1 MALLRNIVIGLRS
14 LFRKKHVDQE
24 LDEELH
30 VYLEMATDEKMKE
43 GMSRNDAARAV
54 RWEHG
59 SSQVTKEI
67 VHGAS
72 WESFVET
79 SLKDLRF
86 AARMLRKNPGFAAI
100 AILTLALGIGANTA
114 IYSVVQ
120 GVVLAPLP
128 YPDPDRLVLI
138 RENNPALQ
146 HLVWVSYPDFLDWQR
161 NARSFQQIAAL
172 RWEQYNLTSPGAP
185 EHLNGKAVSTGFF
198 NTLGVK
204 LSLGREFAP
213 QEDKQGGAPVVI
225 ISDRLWRDRFHG
237 SVEALGKSVAL
248 DGVAYTIV
256 GVASVGF
263 RFEGETDIYV
273 PAGQGNP
280 LLFNDR
286 TIPIILCVARL
297 KVGVT
302 VAQAAA
308 ELGVVQENL
317 DRLYPVANRGLG
329 IDIAPLK
336 QVVVGDVSGTLLLLL
351 GAVAVVLLIACANVA
366 NLLLA
371 RSAARK
377 REFAIRSALGASRAR
392 IVLQLVTES
401 VLLSLAGGGIGLL
414 VAKWGLGA
422 VLAAAPETLPRSE
435 NIGVNVSVLFFTFGI
450 SLAVGILFGLAP
462 AIKSSKSELQT
473 SLKEG
478 GRGSTGAHHRAQS
491 GLVIVQMALTLVL
504 LAGAGLL
511 FRTIHRLWD
520 VNPGFDPRDVV
531 TFKVGLSPSLTKT
544 PRVKQIAYKQL
555 VERIRQIPGVQAADL
570 TVLVP
575 MGHSSNSGPFLVE
588 SQESASIAEAPR
600 AQFYWTGPEYLGT
613 MGIPLLKGRY
623 FAPEDTTKSDP
634 VVVIDSVLAHTYF
647 PDRDPVGQTLTIP
660 HWRAARIIG
669 VVGHVQH
676 WDLGNFNRY
685 IQNAIYASLYQ
696 IPDEWIANFYADL
709 TVTVRTPVEAATLI
723 PMVKAA
729 IYSVDDSQPI
739 YNVQT
744 MEELISQSMSAQ
756 RFPMILLG
764 AFACLALLLASV
776 GIYGVISYSVA
787 QRVHEIGI
795 RKALG
800 AENADIF
807 RMVIDHGLRLAL
819 TSLAI
824 GTAAALIL
832 TRLLSSFSHLLY
844 GVKTSD
850 PGTFMAISLLLI
862 GVALLACYIP
872 ARRATHVDPMVAL
885 RYE

>member
-1 MALLRNIVIGLRS
+1 MSIVILGVIRDHIESETQDNIERGMSPEEARYAAIRKFGNVTRVKEETREVWRVVWIEQLIVDIRFGLR
-14 LFRKKHVDQE
+14 
-24 LDEELH
+24 
-30 VYLEMATDEKMKE
+30 
-43 GMSRNDAARAV
+43 
-54 RWEHG
+54 
-59 SSQVTKEI
+59 
-67 VHGAS
+67 
-72 WESFVET
+72 
-79 SLKDLRF
+79 
-86 AARMLRKNPGFAAI
+86 MLGKNPGFAAI

-114 IYSVVQ
+114 IFSVVQ

-161 NARSFQQIAAL
+161 NARSFQQMAAL
-172 RWEQYNLTSPGAP
+172 EWEYYNLTSPGAP

-204 LSLGREFAP
+204 LTLGREFAP

-237 SVEALGKSVAL
+237 SAEALGKSVAL

-256 GVASVGF
+256 GVASAGF
-263 RFEGETDIYV
+263 RFEDETDIYV

-280 LLFNDR
+280 LLFSDR
-286 TIPIILCVARL
+286 TIPMILCVARL
-297 KVGVT
+297 KAGVT
-302 VAQAAA
+302 LAQAAE
-308 ELGVVQENL
+308 ELGAVQENL
-317 DRLYPVANRGLG
+317 DRLYPVADRGLG
-329 IDIAPLK
+329 IDVASLK

-371 RSAARK
+371 RSAART

-392 IVLQLVTES
+392 IGLQLVTES

-414 VAKWGLGA
+414 VAKWGLSV

-462 AIKSSKSELQT
+462 AIKSSKGDLQT

-478 GRGSTGAHHRAQS
+478 GRGSTGTHHRAQS

-520 VNPGFDPRDVV
+520 VNPGFDPHDVV

-544 PRVKQIAYKQL
+544 PSIKQIAYKQL

-575 MGHSSNSGPFLVE
+575 LGHSSNSGPFLVG

-600 AQFYWTGPEYLGT
+600 AQFYWTGPEYLRT

-634 VVVIDSVLAHTYF
+634 VVVIDNVLAHTYF
-647 PDRDPVGQTLTIP
+647 PDRDPVGQTMTIP
-660 HWRAARIIG
+660 HWRAVRIIG

-676 WDLGNFNRY
+676 RDLGNFNRY

-696 IPDEWIANFYADL
+696 LPDEWIANFYTDL
-709 TVTVRTPVEAATLI
+709 TVTVRTPLNTATLI

-729 IYSVDDSQPI
+729 IYSTGDTQPI

-764 AFACLALLLASV
+764 AFAALALLLASV
-776 GIYGVISYSVA
+776 GIYGVISYSVT

-795 RKALG
+795 RRALG
-800 AENADIF
+800 AQGREVF
-807 RMVIDHGLRLAL
+807 QMVIGQGLRLAL
-819 TSLAI
+819 VGVAI
-824 GTAAALIL
+824 GVLAALTL
-832 TRLLSSFSHLLY
+832 TRLLSSFSRLLY
-844 GVKTSD
+844 GVGASD
-850 PGTFMAISLLLI
+850 PATFVTISAVLTV
-862 GVALLACYIP
+862 VAVLACYIP
-872 ARRATHVDPMVAL
+872 ARRATRVDPMVAL